1 MAELKFS
8 LRDTLLKLLDE
19 KRYYSLRDLFN
30 TMNPAD
36 IATVFEDIDEA
47 RLPLL
52 FRLLPKE
59 LAAETFVEMEPEAQE
74 LLIRGFSDSELK
86 EVIDELYVDDAVDI
100 VEEMPANVVQRILT
114 QAEPEMRK
122 QINEILRYPENSAGS
137 IMTTEYVSLRP
148 NMTVEEA
155 ILRIRRTGI
164 DKETIYT
171 CYVTRGHKLI
181 GLVTVK
187 DLLLCEDD
195 EATIESIMQEHVI
208 SVNTLDDQEQVAQMF
223 SKYNFLALPVVD
235 TENRLVGIITFDD
248 AMDVME
254 DETTEDMEKMA
265 AMLPSEHPYMR
276 SSPFEIWKNRIPWLL
291 LLMVSAT
298 LTGLVITKFE
308 DALGIL
314 PCLTAFIPMLMDTGG
329 NAGSQACV
337 SIIRGISL
345 NEIEFGDLFHVV
357 WKEIRVAVL
366 CGVCLAAACFG
377 KIMLVDHLLLQ
388 NTSVTTTVALV
399 VCISMAMTVFMA
411 KVVGSVLPLLAKK
424 IGLDPA
430 VMASPLITTIVDF
443 LSLMA
448 YFSVAVALLPQFR
461 A

>member
-1 MAELKFS
+1 MAERNFS
-8 LRDTLLKLLDE
+8 VGNTLVKLLDE
-19 KRYYSLRDLFN
+19 KKYFSLRDVLT

-36 IATVFEDIDEA
+36 IAAVFDELDES
-47 RLPLL
+47 RLPLM

-59 LAAETFVEMEPEAQE
+59 LAAETFVEMEPDPQE

-86 EVIDELYVDDAVDI
+86 EVIDELYVDDAVDV

-122 QINEILRYPENSAGS
+122 QINEILRYPEDSAGS

-148 NMTVEEA
+148 AMTVEEA

-171 CYVTRGHKLI
+171 CYVTHGHKLI

-187 DLLLCEDD
+187 DLLLCDDD

-308 DALGIL
+308 DALGVL

-345 NEIEFGDLFHVV
+345 NEIEFRDLFRVV